1 MDLTNRKRLRLE
13 DYNYSG
19 QGTYFL
25 TLCSIDKACLFSRIV
40 GDGVLDVPQ
49 IELSIYGQ
57 MIQDTLQEMDRLY
70 QNLRIDK
77 YVIMPNHVHLLVT
90 LLPAEGT
97 SGRPSPTNAAIPSF
111 VGTLKR
117 FVNRRSGRQMFQ
129 RSYYDHIVRD
139 EKDYLARWKYI
150 DDNPIKWQED
160 SLYVCR

>member
-25 TLCSIDKACLFSRIV
+25 TLCSIDKTCLFSRIV
-40 GDGVLDVPQ
+40 GDGVLDVAQ
-49 IELSIYGQ
+49 LQLSIYGQ
-57 MIQDTLQEMDRLY
+57 MIQDTFQEMDRLY

-90 LLPAEGT
+90 LLPADGT
-97 SGRPSPTNAAIPSF
+97 SGRPSPTNATIQSF

-160 SLYVCR
+160 CLYVCR